1 MHHMH
6 VRTGI
11 YELLRLLLC
20 MQINSALPMQRLR
33 RSAVC
38 FLGIHAGC
46 RRSCFYFPPGRTYRQ
61 LFQVDVTFAFVSA
74 YYQVTLS
81 IVMAKEE
88 EEDRKGVCLSIAIQ
102 YNCSRLLFL

>member
-38 FLGIHAGC
+38 FLGIHAAVAA
-46 RRSCFYFPPGRTYRQ
+46 FILFPSGTYRQ

-88 EEDRKGVCLSIAIQ
+88 EDRKGVCLSIAIQ

>member
-1 MHHMH
+1 
-6 VRTGI
+6 
-11 YELLRLLLC
+11 
-20 MQINSALPMQRLR
+20 MQRLR

-38 FLGIHAGC
+38 FLGIHAAVAA
-46 RRSCFYFPPGRTYRQ
+46 FILFPSGTYRQ

-88 EEDRKGVCLSIAIQ
+88 EDRKGVCLSIAIQ
-102 YNCSRLLFL
+102 LQSTTVSLKLYSRSSIQPQNKRQNNESCKLTRRVNLG